1 MDCILFILRVPHS
14 KRTKESLILS
24 VILSEKEMCEQATG
38 WGIKEDVW
46 QEDLK
51 LRPPVWQLTYI

>member
-1 MDCILFILRVPHS
+1 MIFLFLGYKFPKPVDCILSILRVPHS

-38 WGIKEDVW
+38 
-46 QEDLK
+46 
-51 LRPPVWQLTYI
+51 